1 MTNILLRD
9 VPPDLK
15 RQIEE
20 LARAHKTSLSSEIKA
35 LLERALRQPPVS
47 REMRPQGGLGARLGA
62 LVAES
67 DWTDDF
73 VQPRDKSERPAPTF
87 E

>member
-15 RQIEE
+15 RQIED
-20 LARAHKTSLSSEIKA
+20 LARSHKTSLSSEIKA
-35 LLERALRQPPVS
+35 LLERALPRAARSHEARPP
-47 REMRPQGGLGARLGA
+47 GALGAKLKTLISEA
-62 LVAES
+62 

-73 VQPRDKSERPAPTF
+73 VQPRDKSERPLPTF

>member
-20 LARAHKTSLSSEIKA
+20 LAQAHKTSLSSEIKA
-35 LLERALRQPPVS
+35 LLERALRQS
-47 REMRPQGGLGARLGA
+47 ARFAEARSQGGLGTKLKS
-62 LVAES
+62 LVAEA

-73 VQPRDKSERPAPTF
+73 IRPRDKSERPAPNF

>member
-9 VPPDLK
+9 IPPDLK

-35 LLERALRQPPVS
+35 LLERALPQVARSHAARPP
-47 REMRPQGGLGARLGA
+47 GGLGAKLKA
-62 LVAES
+62 LVSEA

-73 VQPRDKSERPAPTF
+73 VQPRDKSERPLPTF

>member
-15 RQIEE
+15 RRIEE

-35 LLERALRQPPVS
+35 LLERAVR
-47 REMRPQGGLGARLGA
+47 REARSIETRPQGGLGTKLKNLITEAA
-62 LVAES
+62 
-67 DWTDDF
+67 WTDDF

>member
-1 MTNILLRD
+1 MTDILLRD
-9 VPPDLK
+9 IPPDLK

-35 LLERALRQPPVS
+35 LLERALRQSARSV
-47 REMRPQGGLGARLGA
+47 EAQAKGGLGARLGA
-62 LVAES
+62 LVAEE

-73 VQPRDKSERPAPTF
+73 IRPRDKRERPTPTF